1 MSKANALEISMLDL
15 INAERASAGVAPLV
29 FNDKLNDASETHSS
43 WMLDADR
50 FSHTGENGSSPHERI
65 KDAGYQFEGNYRS
78 GENIAYQSERGA
90 EGLDDDVRSLHD
102 GLMGSPGH
110 RANILN
116 PDYKEI
122 GIGIERGD
130 FSQGGSEFDS
140 VMVTQNF
147 AKSDADNTTTD
158 AEDPAD
164 TTADSGGMPVVDDP
178 TAEDP
183 VEVTA
188 DGDDSA
194 DTPIS
199 DGDQDAEDPTDV
211 TADAGDD
218 DVTDTPSSDDDQDA
232 EDPTDVTADAGDDD
246 DTETPTSD
254 EDQDAEDP
262 TDVTADAGDDD
273 GTETPTADDD
283 QDAEDPTDV
292 TADAGDDDV
301 TEIPTADEDQDAED
315 PTDVTA
321 DAGDDDDTDTP
332 TSDDDQ
338 DAEDPTDVTA
348 DACDAD
354 VTESG
359 FEFDGDVY
367 FVTIEELIFDF
378 DCDGD
383 GMDTTV
389 VADADAETDAVAT
402 DAAGD
407 TADATKSSDNGAW
420 GGFDMATFTQEL
432 DDFLEEYFSDA
443 CCCCEMA

>member
-29 FNDKLNDASETHSS
+29 FNDKLNDASEIHSS

-65 KDAGYQFEGNYRS
+65 KDAGYKFEGNYQS

-90 EGLDDDVRSLHD
+90 EGLDDDVRSLHE

-147 AKSDADNTTTD
+147 AKSDADNTATD

-183 VEVTA
+183 VDVTA

-194 DTPIS
+194 DTPTS
-199 DGDQDAEDPTDV
+199 DADQDAEDPTDV
-211 TADAGDD
+211 TVDAGDD
-218 DVTDTPSSDDDQDA
+218 DVTDTPS
-232 EDPTDVTADAGDDD
+232 
-246 DTETPTSD
+246 SD

-262 TDVTADAGDDD
+262 TDVTAGAGDDD
-273 GTETPTADDD
+273 GTDTPTSDGD
-283 QDAEDPTDV
+283 QDVEDPTDV

-301 TEIPTADEDQDAED
+301 TETPTADEDQDTED

-321 DAGDDDDTDTP
+321 DAGDDDGTDTP

-338 DAEDPTDVTA
+338 DAEDATDVTA

-354 VTESG
+354 VTEGG

-378 DCDGD
+378 DCDGAD
-383 GMDTTV
+383 MDTTV

-407 TADATKSSDNGAW
+407 TADATESSDDGAW
-420 GGFDMATFTQEL
+420 GGFDMAAFTQEL